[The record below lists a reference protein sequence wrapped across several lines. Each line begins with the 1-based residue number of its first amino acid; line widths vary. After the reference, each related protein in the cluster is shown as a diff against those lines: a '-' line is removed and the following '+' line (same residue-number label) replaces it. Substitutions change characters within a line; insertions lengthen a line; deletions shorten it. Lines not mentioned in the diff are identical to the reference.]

1 MSDLPMSGSPEDD
14 APRSAAPG
22 SDRAALEAAVVESV
36 SVVPGVA
43 RLVPSFRQVLT
54 ATARRLLDA
63 ETSPATGVDIVTE
76 ASGGV
81 VYVDLY
87 TDGTRPAGSV
97 VDDVAAEVQALILT
111 HEGSS
116 AQVKVRVMGVMDAG

>member
-14 APRSAAPG
+14 AARSAAPG
-22 SDRAALEAAVVESV
+22 SDRAALETAVVESV

-54 ATARRLLDA
+54 ETARRLLNA

-76 ASGGV
+76 ASGVV